1 MHCFAV
7 RCATRPGECLA
18 VTGSSP
24 ELGGWKRP
32 GIKLMEQQ
40 GHRYRPGNKP
50 CAAIGLHSDHSYS
63 RLHFEPTSL
72 HCKRPLSLH
81 VSKPLKLQSV
91 DFNVDPDP
99 ASQFNADPDSP
110 PCLRVRQLSGFDS
123 RHF

>member
-40 GHRYRPGNKP
+40 GHRYRPGIKLMEQQ
-50 CAAIGLHSDHSYS
+50 GHRY
-63 RLHFEPTSL
+63 
-72 HCKRPLSLH
+72 RP
-81 VSKPLKLQSV
+81 
-91 DFNVDPDP
+91 
-99 ASQFNADPDSP
+99 
-110 PCLRVRQLSGFDS
+110 GI
-123 RHF
+123 